1 MRRSV
6 LVLVAAL
13 AAVGC
18 SDDDAGGES
27 TPATTTPTTS
37 SVPPSTSDVG
47 STTASSSSPPTTDPP
62 TTTDVP
68 TTTDAPI
75 DEEALKAEIA
85 EDYER
90 AFYRRASMLA
100 DPSLRNLESRVATVL
115 VEDSPAFET
124 FVARVRELV
133 ALGDVVIPNDP
144 NLYSA
149 TVESVRLVGEPP
161 YRRAIVTV
169 CEVDNRRQVTPPEN
183 SPTGNE
189 IEVAGTGKLLVTRIK
204 EPVRRTDLGWLRYRT
219 KRNGIGFVQGETTCP
234 PA

>member
-1 MRRSV
+1 LILTV
-6 LVLVAAL
+6 AL
-13 AAVGC
+13 AAAGC
-18 SDDDAGGES
+18 SDDDGGDD
-27 TPATTTPTTS
+27 TTPTTTAPTTS
-37 SVPPSTSDVG
+37 SMPPSTTEVG
-47 STTASSSSPPTTDPP
+47 STTASSVSSPTTEVAA
-62 TTTDVP
+62 TTDVP

-85 EDYER
+85 DDYER
-90 AFYRRASMLA
+90 AFYRRAQMLA
-100 DPSLRNLESRVATVL
+100 KPSLRNLEGRVATVL

-144 NLYSA
+144 DLYSA
-149 TVESVRLVGEPP
+149 TVENVRLLGEPP

-189 IEVAGTGKLLVTRIK
+189 IEVAGTGALDVARYH
-204 EPVRRTDLGWLRYRT
+204 EPVRLTEEGWLRYASPRRGT
-219 KRNGIGFVQGETTCP
+219 LFNQGETTCP